1 METLLIVL
9 IILVIG
15 GIAYIVH
22 LLSQKR
28 NDQQSL
34 QALMQQ
40 FDLNIQSKFSEGLNG
55 LNTSLQ
61 QVDANLKLKVAEG
74 INGLN
79 TNLQNGLEKGADA
92 LKSTQGESLNTTQTL
107 MQKILQQVDKRMDE
121 MSQSFGQ
128 ISKANDFMRMLFNPA
143 SRGHIGEVQ
152 LESLLTEILAPTQ
165 YEKNFKPFPNQEIRV
180 EFAVKMPT
188 DLGTVMYLPI
198 DSKFPKEEFEKLN
211 QAETKEDQ
219 DKSKKALIAKIK
231 EFGRQISKYIN
242 APVTTDMAMMYLPD
256 GIYEWVT
263 SQPEL
268 VEHLRKQHKV
278 VVAGPAT
285 LWTMISFV
293 SHFFRV
299 IAINDQS
306 KEVMELLGK
315 FKKQV
320 KMTTEVI
327 DKAINHN
334 RLVGEK
340 LDDLRGT
347 RYNQMMRELKDV
359 EESSAVDDSDSS
371 KAA

>member
-1 METLLIVL
+1 MEALLISL

-22 LLSQKR
+22 LLSQK
-28 NDQQSL
+28 NNEQEALQSF
-34 QALMQQ
+34 MQQ
-40 FDLNIQSKFSEGLNG
+40 LDLNIQNKFTEGLNG

-61 QVDANLKLKVAEG
+61 QVDSNLKLKVAEG

-79 TNLQNGLEKGADA
+79 TNLQSGLEKGANA
-92 LKSTQGESLNTTQTL
+92 LKSTQGENLNTTQTL

-128 ISKANDFMRMLFNPA
+128 VTKANDFMRMLFNPA

-152 LESLLTEILAPTQ
+152 LESLLADILAPTQ
-165 YEKNFKPFPNQEIRV
+165 YEKNFKPFSNQEIRV

-188 DLGTVMYLPI
+188 DIGTAMFLPI

-211 QAETKEDQ
+211 LAETKEDQ
-219 DKSKKALIAKIK
+219 ERSKKALVSKIK
-231 EFGRQISKYIN
+231 EFGKQISKYIN

-263 SQPEL
+263 SQPDL
-268 VEHLRKQHKV
+268 VDHLRRDYKV
-278 VVAGPAT
+278 VVAGPTT

-306 KEVMELLGK
+306 KEVMDLLGK

-320 KMTTEVI
+320 EMTTEVL
-327 DKAINHN
+327 DKAIRNN
-334 RLVGEK
+334 ELVGK
-340 LDDLRGT
+340 SLDDLRTT

-359 EESSAVDDSDSS
+359 EESSATDNSNSE